1 MTHRHKLSKALVCVF
16 LVVGGGCS
24 GELDLGKGAEADARL
39 TADVFTWPC
48 RGEDD
53 QVEQGVYGFT
63 IALEYAPD
71 GLSPR
76 DLPPA
81 GSCQGDLSMF
91 PLDAGVSGTAIPDA
105 GTEIPW
111 ATSTRSGVLSEL
123 SPGFYY
129 EDVLGN
135 QFTCASPSDMVSSG
149 ISVPTAGSLGS
160 ISTPS
165 AGDLLSVSLEG
176 ESESG
181 LVFGEEVSVEWDASD
196 WEESWLQVRME
207 REGTAWGSVTCNT
220 TGEEGFEIDERV
232 WNELNADLN
241 VDIIN
246 LYVGFQNNTQN
257 SNEDELKLN
266 SSSRVIYVD
275 VIGDR

>member
-1 MTHRHKLSKALVCVF
+1 MMSIHQATRTLVIGS
-16 LVVGGGCS
+16 LLGGAGCS
-24 GELDLGKGAEADARL
+24 GELDLGKGEEADARL

-48 RGEDD
+48 RSGEDE
-53 QVEQGVYGFT
+53 VEQGVYGFT

-71 GLSPR
+71 GLSSR

-81 GSCQGDLSMF
+81 GSCQGELSMF

-105 GTEIPW
+105 GNEIAW
-111 ATSTRSGVLSEL
+111 ATSTRSGSLAEL

-135 QFTCASPSDMVSSG
+135 QFTCVSPSDMVSSG
-149 ISVPTAGSLGS
+149 ITVPTAGSLGS

-165 AGDLLSVSLEG
+165 AGELVSVTLGDGSDQ
-176 ESESG
+176 G
-181 LVFGEEVSVEWDASD
+181 LVFGEEVAVEWDASD

-220 TGEEGFEIDERV
+220 TGDDGFDIDDRV
-232 WNELNADLN
+232 WDELNADLN
-241 VDIIN
+241 VDTIN
-246 LYVGFQNNTQN
+246 LYVGFQNSTEN
-257 SNEDELKLN
+257 SNDDELKLRA
-266 SSSRVIYVD
+266 SSRVIYVD
-275 VIGDR
+275 VIQDR